1 MNGQCCSFSL
11 LILFSVMVRGHLGSR
26 IRAGVDHIGMKSVT
40 GSLGGQGSEKNWA
53 CFEMIDVEVEGNL

>member
-1 MNGQCCSFSL
+1 
-11 LILFSVMVRGHLGSR
+11 MVRGHLGSR